1 MKNSL
6 KAFKLFLLGYT
17 IVYLFASLLSI
28 VSQPYY
34 IKSANLQNK
43 CIFCICCSDMLSE
56 DSGKILNLEFLFTA
70 WAFLSACSNDL
81 VWNPWLGLS
90 LINNATALQSSH
102 LTNQLKPITGPV
114 FIHRQLCVYLAL
126 SAQAG
131 RDWSR
136 CGLCRWDREETCEKK
151 ALCGRERMSSKI
163 PWMSISST
171 PHNPLA
177 CFGGVWFGRA
187 LAGSRDLHTPSSRSC
202 DGVQASLCCS
212 PNHPQECRLSW
223 GEHVCN
229 SWQCQKA
236 RGITTARW
244 SKVNSKPPLSP
255 SLSLTYAS
263 YTHMLGFGYCSMHT
277 VHSMHI
283 FCLHRISELIAF
295 TFMHLADTF
304 IQTSSHCII
313 IFV

>member
-1 MKNSL
+1 
-6 KAFKLFLLGYT
+6 
-17 IVYLFASLLSI
+17 
-28 VSQPYY
+28 
-34 IKSANLQNK
+34 
-43 CIFCICCSDMLSE
+43 MLSE

-70 WAFLSACSNDL
+70 WAFLSACSNDP
-81 VWNPWLGLS
+81 VWNPRLGLS

-114 FIHRQLCVYLAL
+114 FIHRQLCAYLAP

-136 CGLCRWDREETCEKK
+136 CGLCRWDWEETCEKK
-151 ALCGRERMSSKI
+151 ALCGRECMSSKI
-163 PWMSISST
+163 PWMCILST

-177 CFGGVWFGRA
+177 CFGRVWFGRV
-187 LAGSRDLHTPSSRSC
+187 LAGSCDLHTPSSRSC
-202 DGVQASLCCS
+202 DWVQASLCCS

-244 SKVNSKPPLSP
+244 SKLNSKPPLSP

-263 YTHMLGFGYCSMHT
+263 HTHKLGFRYCSMHT
-277 VHSMHI
+277 VHIMHI
-283 FCLHRISELIAF
+283 FCMHRIPEWIAF
-295 TFMHLADTF
+295 TYYVLYAMCNIMCNIMNSCDWFHTGNRR
-304 IQTSSHCII
+304 SSREHCIVGYSLWCSVSAHLVKYRRLFGYLGI
-313 IFV
+313 SLHSVNSSQMV

>member
-1 MKNSL
+1 M
-6 KAFKLFLLGYT
+6 
-17 IVYLFASLLSI
+17 
-28 VSQPYY
+28 
-34 IKSANLQNK
+34 KSANLQNK

-70 WAFLSACSNDL
+70 WAFLSACSNDP
-81 VWNPWLGLS
+81 VWNAWLGLS

-136 CGLCRWDREETCEKK
+136 CGLRRWDWEETCEKK

-212 PNHPQECRLSW
+212 PNHPQECRLSL

-236 RGITTARW
+236 RGITHGPMIKSELQTTPFTI
-244 SKVNSKPPLSP
+244 SFSHICFI
-255 SLSLTYAS
+255 
-263 YTHMLGFGYCSMHT
+263 YTHARLRILQYAYFS
-277 VHSMHI
+277 
-283 FCLHRISELIAF
+283 LHRISELIAF